1 MVSLNKLFAF
11 VIHMSRKYNIDTSHS
26 ESHSMDV
33 LHFAKSI
40 YDSELNMFPE
50 LENQKNI
57 IYTAAVLHDMCDKK
71 YLNTD
76 DGLNEI
82 QNYFENELD
91 YNDLD
96 YAKEIMKTMSYSYVK
111 KNGYPELGEYQL
123 AYHVVREA
131 DLLASYDFDR
141 SMIYHMNKG
150 NSLTD
155 SYNDAVNLFK
165 NRVFL
170 YNTNK
175 LLITDYSMK
184 QSILLT
190 HQAVNRIRAWNN
202 IILSSKK

>member
-11 VIHMSRKYNIDTSHS
+11 VIYMSRKYRIDTSHS

-33 LHFAKSI
+33 LLYAKSI

-71 YLNTD
+71 YLNTNE
-76 DGLNEI
+76 GLNEI
-82 QNYFENELD
+82 QNYFENELE

-131 DLLASYDFDR
+131 DLLASYNFDR

-150 NSLTD
+150 NTLTE

-165 NRVFL
+165 NRVFT
-170 YNTNK
+170 YNANK

-184 QSILLT
+184 QSVLLT
-190 HQAVNRIRAWNN
+190 NLAINRINAWRN
-202 IILSSKK
+202 ILINK

>member
-11 VIHMSRKYNIDTSHS
+11 VIYMSRKYRIDTSHS

-33 LHFAKSI
+33 LLYAKSI

-71 YLNTD
+71 YLNTNE
-76 DGLNEI
+76 GLDEI
-82 QNYFENELD
+82 QNYFENELEH
-91 YNDLD
+91 NDLD

-131 DLLASYDFDR
+131 DLLASYNFDR

-150 NSLTD
+150 NTLTE
-155 SYNDAVNLFK
+155 SYNDALNLFK
-165 NRVFL
+165 NRVFT
-170 YNTNK
+170 YNANK
-175 LLITDYSMK
+175 LLITDYSMR
-184 QSILLT
+184 QSVLLT
-190 HQAVNRIRAWNN
+190 NLAINRINAWRN
-202 IILSSKK
+202 ILINK

>member
-11 VIHMSRKYNIDTSHS
+11 VIHMSRKYKIDTSHS

-175 LLITDYSMK
+175 LLITEYSMK